1 METTKVALIGVGDIS
16 GIYLDNLTR
25 YFKQVEVIGVCDS
38 IREKAEQAQKKYGI
52 PKVYETL
59 QEACGD
65 GKWRSSSI

>member
-38 IREKAEQAQKKYGI
+38 IR
-52 PKVYETL
+52 
-59 QEACGD
+59 
-65 GKWRSSSI
+65 